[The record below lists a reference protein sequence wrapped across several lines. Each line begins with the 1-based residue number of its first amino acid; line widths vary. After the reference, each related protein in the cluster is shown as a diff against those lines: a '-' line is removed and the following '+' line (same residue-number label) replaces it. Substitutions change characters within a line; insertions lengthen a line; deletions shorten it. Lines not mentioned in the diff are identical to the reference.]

1 MSTGVMDDN
10 EAQFE
15 LSWIEIHE
23 IKDIVR
29 QLLPQA
35 LILNLHFKFWRA
47 FVSMNLTIIAE
58 QLHAKNC

>member
-35 LILNLHFKFWRA
+35 LILNLHFKF
-47 FVSMNLTIIAE
+47 
-58 QLHAKNC
+58 